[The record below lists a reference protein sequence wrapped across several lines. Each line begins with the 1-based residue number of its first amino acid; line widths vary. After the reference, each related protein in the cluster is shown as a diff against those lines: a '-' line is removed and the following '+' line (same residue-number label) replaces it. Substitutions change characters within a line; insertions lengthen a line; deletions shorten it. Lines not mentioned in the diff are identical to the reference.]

1 MAKHTQHTNLT
12 DEELL
17 KLAESSRREEP
28 LVEALCQRLEK
39 YTDWAADLSAMEATR
54 HPCPECFTALLATYD
69 EMTNTLTLKKA
80 PAL

>member
-1 MAKHTQHTNLT
+1 MAKYTQHANLT

-28 LVEALCQRLEK
+28 LVEELCQRLEK
-39 YTDWAADLSAMEATR
+39 YTDWAAGLSAIESTR
-54 HPCPECFTALLATYD
+54 HPCPECFTALRATYD
-69 EMTNTLTLKKA
+69 GTTNTLTIKKA